1 MPTPK
6 IIANQVGRPPARN
19 APGDADIVTDL
30 LMRVPARD
38 GGPDQ
43 PIFSAPFPGVSSP
56 SLASAIERFQRRQLG
71 FVDGRVD
78 PGGATLARLNRLTNN
93 GNAAKR
99 TIAPFTSL
107 LRGAV
112 GRPPAPNN
120 VGDVVKLIALLKLVP
135 PGQGGAGPALL
146 PPVMPGQMPAALIPA
161 IETFQR
167 RQFGTSDGRVDPGA
181 KTEIRLRQIVTP
193 GA

>member
-6 IIANQVGRPPARN
+6 IITNQVGRPPARN
-19 APGDADIVTDL
+19 SPDDADIVTDL
-30 LMRVPARD
+30 LMRVTAGD

-56 SLASAIERFQRRQLG
+56 SLVTAIEKFQRRQLG
-71 FVDGRVD
+71 FADGRVD
-78 PGGATLARLNRLTNN
+78 PAGATLARLNRLTNN
-93 GNAAKR
+93 GAAAKR
-99 TIAPFTSL
+99 TVTPFTSL

-120 VGDVVKLIALLKLVP
+120 LGDVVKLIALLKLVP
-135 PGQGGAGPALL
+135 PGEGGAGPALL
-146 PPVMPGQMPAALIPA
+146 PPVIPGQMPAALIPA

-167 RQFGTSDGRVDPGA
+167 RQFGSSDGRVDPGG
-181 KTEIRLRQIVTP
+181 KTEIRLQQIVKP